1 MAPHKIDFSK
11 GIIYKI
17 EAIDNKDLIYIGST
31 SNFIKRR
38 SDHKSRCNNP
48 KDQAHNFKLYRMIR
62 EHGGWDAFKC
72 EIIKAFPSQ
81 NKKELLTEEEKYRKN
96 LNSTLNT
103 IKCCSESDILE
114 CFDNLTIS
122 N

>member
-1 MAPHKIDFSK
+1 MAPHNIDFTK

-38 SDHKSRCNNP
+38 CDHKSRCNNP
-48 KDQAHNFKLYRMIR
+48 KDQAHNFKLYKMIR
-62 EHGGWDAFKC
+62 ANGGWNNFKC
-72 EIIKAFPSQ
+72 EIIKKYPSE
-81 NKKELLTEEEKYRKN
+81 NKKELLLEEERYRIN
-96 LNSTLNT
+96 LNSTLNSV
-103 IKCCSESDILE
+103 KCCSDNEFLE
-114 CFDNLTIS
+114 YFNKLTLS

>member
-1 MAPHKIDFSK
+1 MAPHNIDFTK

-31 SNFIKRR
+31 SNFMKRKR
-38 SDHKSRCNNP
+38 DHKSRCNNP

-62 EHGGWDAFKC
+62 ENGGWDLFKC
-72 EIIKAFPSQ
+72 EIIKAYPSQ
-81 NKKELLTEEEKYRKN
+81 NKKELLLEEERYRIN
-96 LNSTLNT
+96 LNSTLNSV
-103 IKCCSESDILE
+103 KCCSDDKFLE
-114 CFDNLTIS
+114 HFNKLTLS

>member
-1 MAPHKIDFSK
+1 MAPHKIDFTK

-62 EHGGWDAFKC
+62 EHGGWDNFKC
-72 EIIKAFPSQ
+72 EIIKAYPSQ
-81 NKKELLTEEEKYRKN
+81 NKKELFIEEEKYRQN
-96 LNSTLNT
+96 LNSTLNSN
-103 IKCCSESDILE
+103 KCCSDILNH
-114 CFDNLTIS
+114 FKNFTIS

>member
-1 MAPHKIDFSK
+1 MAPHNIDFTK

-38 SDHKSRCNNP
+38 CDHKSRCNNP

-62 EHGGWDAFKC
+62 EHGGWDNFKC
-72 EIIKAFPSQ
+72 EIIKAYPSQ
-81 NKKELLTEEEKYRKN
+81 NKKELLNEEEKYRKN

-103 IKCCSESDILE
+103 IKCCSESDILKSLN
-114 CFDNLTIS
+114 NLTIS

>member
-1 MAPHKIDFSK
+1 MAPHKIDFTK

-48 KDQAHNFKLYRMIR
+48 KDPAHNFKLYRMIR
-62 EHGGWDAFKC
+62 ENGGWDAFKC
-72 EIIKAFPSQ
+72 EIIKAYPSQ
-81 NKKELLTEEEKYRKN
+81 NKKELFIEEEKYRQN
-96 LNSTLNT
+96 LNSTLNSN
-103 IKCCSESDILE
+103 KCCSESDILE
-114 CFDNLTIS
+114 SLNNLTIS

>member
-1 MAPHKIDFSK
+1 MAPHNIDFNK

-38 SDHKSRCNNP
+38 CDHKSRCNNP
-48 KDQAHNFKLYRMIR
+48 KDQAYNFKLYKMIR
-62 EHGGWDAFKC
+62 ENGGWDNFKC
-72 EIIKAFPSQ
+72 EIIKAYPSQ
-81 NKKELLTEEEKYRKN
+81 NKKQLLKEEEKYRIN

-103 IKCCSESDILE
+103 VKCCLDFDILE
-114 CFDNLTIS
+114 GFNNLTIS

>member
-1 MAPHKIDFSK
+1 MAPHKIDFTK

-48 KDQAHNFKLYRMIR
+48 KDPAYNFKLYRMIR

-72 EIIKAFPSQ
+72 EIIKAYPSQ
-81 NKKELLTEEEKYRKN
+81 NKKELFIEEEKYRQN
-96 LNSTLNT
+96 LNSTLNSN
-103 IKCCSESDILE
+103 KCCSESDILE
-114 CFDNLTIS
+114 SLNNLTIS

>member
-1 MAPHKIDFSK
+1 MAPHNIDFTK

-31 SNFIKRR
+31 SNFMKRK

-62 EHGGWDAFKC
+62 EHGGWDLFKC
-72 EIIKAFPSQ
+72 EIIKAYPSQ
-81 NKKELLTEEEKYRKN
+81 NKKELLLEEERYRIN
-96 LNSTLNT
+96 LNSTLNSV
-103 IKCCSESDILE
+103 KCCSNDEFLE
-114 CFDNLTIS
+114 HFNNLTLS

>member
-72 EIIKAFPSQ
+72 EIIKAYPSQ

-114 CFDNLTIS
+114 GFDNLTIS